1 MKRCPHCD
9 TENVDVSTYCER
21 CGTLLSNPTQYASS
35 GLEHTT
41 PSPREY
47 EQLIA
52 STVEYNVSSQSGYA
66 LPTDNYTAPPSPPPD
81 YSNFSTYT
89 FPPQEVI
96 GERISPRSKTG
107 AFIGTSI
114 RTILYLVGAF
124 IAAFGLFGTLLT
136 LGSSDLAAGLAL
148 VSGFALLIVSIIILV
163 VVLVWHKP
171 PRLRWPTRI
180 LWLFGVTGGACIA
193 AILENAAIGIS
204 SHDPLSNFIFF
215 SITLLYGAAFA
226 VIAVW

>member
-1 MKRCPHCD
+1 
-9 TENVDVSTYCER
+9 
-21 CGTLLSNPTQYASS
+21 
-35 GLEHTT
+35 
-41 PSPREY
+41 
-47 EQLIA
+47 
-52 STVEYNVSSQSGYA
+52 
-66 LPTDNYTAPPSPPPD
+66 
-81 YSNFSTYT
+81 
-89 FPPQEVI
+89 
-96 GERISPRSKTG
+96 
-107 AFIGTSI
+107 
-114 RTILYLVGAF
+114 VGAF